1 MVNPKKNIVLP
12 RLRAIRDIEDT
23 EREIRG
29 IQEKYKTKE
38 MLYNEIEEAIKNNAD
53 KSQIRIIKKKL
64 KMNGLPTIPED
75 SEDMYM
81 ENEDIDKLLSLN
93 DKVKRLVTKRDEG
106 LDTDPVNRKMF
117 EVAEQIMENEF

>member
-1 MVNPKKNIVLP
+1 
-12 RLRAIRDIEDT
+12 
-23 EREIRG
+23 
-29 IQEKYKTKE
+29 

-53 KSQIRIIKKKL
+53 KSQISLIKKKL

-117 EVAEQIMENEF
+117 EVAE

>member
-53 KSQIRIIKKKL
+53 KSQISLIKKKL

-117 EVAEQIMENEF
+117 EVAE